1 MPLLSLKDVRV
12 VDPILTT
19 VVQGYV
25 QSEFV
30 GSALFPAVPVTMRA
44 GKVIEFGKE
53 DFALLNTRRTP
64 GGATARK
71 GVRYSHRNYELY
83 QDSLE
88 GELPLEHLEE
98 SDNVGVDL
106 QSMAATSTRRSIDLR
121 LEYDQAAIA
130 KNAANY
136 DSSHKI
142 TLSGTSRWSSA
153 TSTPGSNMRAWKQA
167 VRATIGVKPN
177 VAIFGSQAFD
187 ALAEHEE
194 TKDRIKHTSKESLT
208 PDMVAAMFDFEKVKV
223 AESIAVDS
231 NTDAFADIWGN
242 IVILAYVPNTVTTR
256 YMPSYGYTYTLQ
268 GYPIA
273 EQPYYDK
280 NHKTWFFP
288 VTAERSP
295 ELTSAEAG
303 FLVNDV
309 A

>member
-1 MPLLSLKDVRV
+1 MPVMSLKDVRV

-30 GSALFPAVPVTMRA
+30 GSAIFPAVPVTMRA

-53 DFALLNTRRTP
+53 DFALLNTRRAP
-64 GGATARK
+64 GSATVRK
-71 GVRYSHRNYELY
+71 GVKYSHRSYELY
-83 QDSLE
+83 QDALE
-88 GELPLEHLEE
+88 GELPMEHLEE

-106 QSMAATSTRRSIDLR
+106 QSMAAVSTRRSIDLR

-130 KNAANY
+130 TAAANY
-136 DSSHKI
+136 DSNHKV
-142 TLSGTSRWSSA
+142 TLSGTSLWSNPA
-153 TSTPGSNMRAWKQA
+153 STPGSNMRTWKQS

-177 VAIFGSQAFD
+177 VAIFGSTAFD

-231 NTDAFADIWGN
+231 LTDAFADIWGN
-242 IVILAYVPNTVTTR
+242 VVILAYVPTVAKTR
-256 YMPSYGYTYTLQ
+256 YEPSYGYTYTLT

-295 ELTSAEAG
+295 ELTSADAG
-303 FLVNDV
+303 FLVSNV